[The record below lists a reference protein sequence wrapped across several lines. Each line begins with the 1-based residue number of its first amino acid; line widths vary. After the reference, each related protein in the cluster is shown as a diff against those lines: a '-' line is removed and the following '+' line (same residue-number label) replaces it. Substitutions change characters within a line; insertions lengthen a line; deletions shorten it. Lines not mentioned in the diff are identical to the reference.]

1 MERMMRDNN
10 GKFLQYFD
18 NLTLSHKEIRSMI
31 KARKDRIKLLEKQIE
46 ELKYIDLERMGR
58 Y

>member
-1 MERMMRDNN
+1 MKSDNN
-10 GKFLQYFD
+10 GKFLRSFD
-18 NLTLSHKEIRSMI
+18 NLTLTHKQIRFMI
-31 KARKDRIKLLEKQIE
+31 KARRDRIKLLEKQIQ

>member
-1 MERMMRDNN
+1 LERIMKDNN
-10 GKFLQYFD
+10 GKFIQYFD
-18 NLTLSHKEIRSMI
+18 NLTLSHKEVRAMI
-31 KARKDRIKLLEKQIE
+31 KARENKIKLLKKQIE

>member
-1 MERMMRDNN
+1 MKSDNN
-10 GKFLQYFD
+10 GKFLRSFD
-18 NLTLSHKEIRSMI
+18 NLTLSHKEVRNMI
-31 KARKDRIKLLEKQIE
+31 KARKDRIKLLEKQIQ

>member
-1 MERMMRDNN
+1 MKDNN
-10 GKFLQYFD
+10 GKFIQYFD
-18 NLTLSHKEIRSMI
+18 NLTLSHKEVRAMI
-31 KARKDRIKLLEKQIE
+31 KARENKIKLLKKQIE